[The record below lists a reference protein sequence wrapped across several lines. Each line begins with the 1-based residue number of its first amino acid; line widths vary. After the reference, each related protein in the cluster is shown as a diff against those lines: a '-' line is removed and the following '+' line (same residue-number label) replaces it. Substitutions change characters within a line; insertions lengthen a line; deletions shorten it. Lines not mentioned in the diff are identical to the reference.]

1 MNTIL
6 IGLGLLI
13 LPLTSWA
20 QPQNY
25 FKSNTAYVTSAPDID
40 IDAAITSLIASS
52 VTLPNIKKT
61 NCSPKN
67 PISYTQD
74 ELESFIN
81 DANLGNSFAQNELG
95 FYYQSH
101 GENHQ
106 AATWYKKS
114 VEQENPSAQNN
125 LAYLYEYGCGV
136 RQDLKQSRHLY
147 TLSAKNGNAVAQANL
162 GNFILSYDARN
173 KTNVAIAKEWYGKAC
188 DNGNQRG
195 CDEYRELKQKG
206 Y

>member
-6 IGLGLLI
+6 IGLGLFA
-13 LPLTSWA
+13 LPLTLWA
-20 QPQNY
+20 QPNSY
-25 FKSNTAYVTSAPDID
+25 FKSNTAYVASVSDID
-40 IDAAITSLIASS
+40 IDATISSLIASS
-52 VTLPNIKKT
+52 ATANTKKT
-61 NCSPKN
+61 NCSPKD

-74 ELESFIN
+74 EFESIMN

-114 VEQENPSAQNN
+114 AEQENPSAQNN

-136 RQDLKQSRHLY
+136 RQDLKQSRRLY
-147 TLSAKNGNAVAQANL
+147 TLSAKNGNAVAQVNL
-162 GNFILSYDARN
+162 GNFILAYNARN
-173 KTNVAIAKEWYGKAC
+173 KANVAIAKEWYGKAC

-195 CDEYRELKQKG
+195 CDEYRELKQQG